1 MLTQK
6 IDYREILEIKEALCW
21 QDVQGTE
28 IVRMSHRSRQYD
40 AHFRRKYG
48 GLSMVTELLKYVGG
62 SSRRPEIRTS
72 QKSDEVDE
80 EQARDP
86 EIDRKPILSNLV
98 WDLKDPPTEASYKAG
113 YMDIDDQEDGEN
125 HTTVEYAQVLCHV
138 EPDKRIFFRP
148 TTLKMKLGRTTY
160 YAFVLDGTL
169 KEILRVL
176 HAIFAVH
183 GKAPMKFERLT
194 RFKKDMW
201 NVELR
206 VKTGR

>member
-28 IVRMSHRSRQYD
+28 IVRMSHPRQYD
-40 AHFRRKYG
+40 AHFRRRKYG

-98 WDLKDPPTEASYKAG
+98 WDLKDPPTEALYKAG
-113 YMDIDDQEDGEN
+113 YMDIDEQEDGE
-125 HTTVEYAQVLCHV
+125 VEYARFLCHV

-148 TTLKMKLGRTTY
+148 TTLKMKLGETTY

-206 VKTGR
+206 VKTRR